1 MENESELRRTASR
14 EGLRVENEVLK
25 GMVEKERE
33 RARVEKGCE

>member
-1 MENESELRRTASR
+1 MRVEKDRTASR

-33 RARVEKGCE
+33 SESREGV